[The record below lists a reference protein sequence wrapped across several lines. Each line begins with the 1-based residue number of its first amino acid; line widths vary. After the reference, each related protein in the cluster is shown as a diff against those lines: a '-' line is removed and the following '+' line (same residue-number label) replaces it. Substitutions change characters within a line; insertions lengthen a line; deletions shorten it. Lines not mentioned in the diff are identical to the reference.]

1 MVTILFPEYYF
12 WQSIESVINFFA
24 AFMQILWPLLID
36 LLYLTPPSYRPAFN
50 IVSYYAQQ
58 FFQRMGIALERSA
71 QRIWDRFVPWYLNF
85 EGTFQWFVTVFC
97 MIVDLAEMLLTIF
110 INVDIVVFNMFTPWV
125 NFYVGPPYTIPI
137 NVWNTTVRVI
147 ITRFINSVAPVSDPA
162 FYINVKSNYNR
173 TTLVDGVCIVLTR
186 IICDWTGTD
195 APCFN
200 MVSEYFF
207 FEIPF

>member
-1 MVTILFPEYYF
+1 M
-12 WQSIESVINFFA
+12 A
-24 AFMQILWPLLID
+24 
-36 LLYLTPPSYRPAFN
+36 
-50 IVSYYAQQ
+50 
-58 FFQRMGIALERSA
+58 
-71 QRIWDRFVPWYLNF
+71 
-85 EGTFQWFVTVFC
+85 
-97 MIVDLAEMLLTIF
+97 VDLAEMLLTIF

-173 TTLVDGVCIVLTR
+173 TTLVDGVCTVLTR

-200 MVSEYFF
+200 TVSTNYAFVCL
-207 FEIPF
+207 IDPNPFQLGPQLLQRVQHRRLLAELQLLLHHQQRGNPPGRFYERSL